1 MTTPTKAIPL
11 TEDIDNKE
19 FAACV
24 GIPATIVS
32 DHEEMFKS
40 LRIKA
45 MRLARTHVKIET
57 MPSSESKL
65 VAMLQ
70 ETVLPHIKAKSDE
83 VRTEYLTVYY
93 DVRDSGE
100 TATAPHLRYMSYRS
114 EHWKMCARSTLKIFD
129 SEPKEIPE
137 HVCFA
142 VTDAFKHGNKSA
154 FMAPFADRSGDKDRP
169 FRRFDKTVNLM
180 FDCDQMLERRGC
192 VREFDITQIEHLH
205 LITQNALNIE
215 ARSLMHFKVPLEPTR
230 HELR

>member
-1 MTTPTKAIPL
+1 MDAIESLKAQDAKEKKNALDKASTNEKTEDSVTTPTKAIPL

-100 TATAPHLRYMSYRS
+100 TATAPHLRYTSYS
-114 EHWKMCARSTLKIFD
+114 SYH
-129 SEPKEIPE
+129 
-137 HVCFA
+137 
-142 VTDAFKHGNKSA
+142 
-154 FMAPFADRSGDKDRP
+154 
-169 FRRFDKTVNLM
+169 
-180 FDCDQMLERRGC
+180 
-192 VREFDITQIEHLH
+192 
-205 LITQNALNIE
+205 
-215 ARSLMHFKVPLEPTR
+215 
-230 HELR
+230 